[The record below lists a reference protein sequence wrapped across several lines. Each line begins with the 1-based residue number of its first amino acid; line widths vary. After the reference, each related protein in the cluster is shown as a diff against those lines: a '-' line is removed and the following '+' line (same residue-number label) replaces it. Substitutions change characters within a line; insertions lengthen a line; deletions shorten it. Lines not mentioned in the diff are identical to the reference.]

1 MEQTDDR
8 PQEAAPDRSG
18 PVELL
23 RIFFLLG
30 CTSFGGPVAHLG
42 YFREAFVERR
52 GWFTDRAYADI
63 VALCQFLPGPASS
76 QTGMAIGLARGG
88 LLGMVA
94 AFVGFTAPSALA
106 MAAIAWGVV
115 SYGDALGGGW
125 LVGLKAAAAAVVAQ
139 ALIGMAKSLAPDGP
153 RAGIAVAGMAAA
165 TGGAVLLGA
174 PVWAQVGAIGVG
186 AALGLMLCG
195 AQAASAPGEGDGDGG
210 LTIRVPYGA
219 ALVSLALFAL
229 LLILPPFLTLGSDL
243 DLADRFYR
251 AGALVFGGGHVVLPL
266 LQAEMVESGL
276 VANEVFLAGYGAAQ
290 AMPGPLFTFATFLG
304 GAGAGW
310 TGALI
315 ATGAIFLPSMLLTY
329 GALPFWAQ
337 LRRAQLVRR
346 ALVGVNAAV
355 VGLLAAAFVDPIAAS
370 VIDRPLAALLAALCF
385 VAIALWKIPPWAV
398 VIAAGLAGGLIF

>member
-1 MEQTDDR
+1 MRREIPARHPSQLY
-8 PQEAAPDRSG
+8 EA
-18 PVELL
+18 
-23 RIFFLLG
+23 
-30 CTSFGGPVAHLG
+30 
-42 YFREAFVERR
+42 
-52 GWFTDRAYADI
+52 
-63 VALCQFLPGPASS
+63 
-76 QTGMAIGLARGG
+76 GLE
-88 LLGMVA
+88 
-94 AFVGFTAPSALA
+94 
-106 MAAIAWGVV
+106 
-115 SYGDALGGGW
+115 
-125 LVGLKAAAAAVVAQ
+125 
-139 ALIGMAKSLAPDGP
+139 
-153 RAGIAVAGMAAA
+153 GI
-165 TGGAVLLGA
+165 
-174 PVWAQVGAIGVG
+174 
-186 AALGLMLCG
+186 
-195 AQAASAPGEGDGDGG
+195 
-210 LTIRVPYGA
+210 
-219 ALVSLALFAL
+219 ALFAL

-370 VIDRPLAALLAALCF
+370 VIDRPLAAPLAALCF

>member
-1 MEQTDDR
+1 MSDLSTGR
-8 PQEAAPDRSG
+8 PDSG
-18 PVELL
+18 RTSPFELL
-23 RIFFLLG
+23 RIFFVLG

-88 LLGMVA
+88 LPGMLA
-94 AFVGFTAPSALA
+94 AFIGFTAPSAIL
-106 MAAIAWGVV
+106 MAAVAWGVV
-115 SYGDALGGGW
+115 SFGDALGGGW

-139 ALIGMAKSLAPDGP
+139 ALLGMAKSLAPDGR
-153 RAGIAVAGMAAA
+153 RAGVAVAGMAAA

-174 PVWAQVGAIGVG
+174 PVLAQVGAIAIG
-186 AALGLMLCG
+186 AALGFALCG
-195 AQAASAPGEGDGDGG
+195 PLAQDRQAEDEGADG
-210 LTIRVPYGA
+210 LAIRVPYGA
-219 ALVSLALFAL
+219 AVVALMLFAAL
-229 LLILPPFLTLGSDL
+229 LVLPPFLALSEEL

-276 VANEVFLAGYGAAQ
+276 VSNEVFLAGYGAAQ

-315 ATGAIFLPSMLLTY
+315 ATLAIFLPSMLLTY
-329 GALPFWAQ
+329 GALPFWAA
-337 LRRAQLVRR
+337 LRHAPLMRR
-346 ALVGVNAAV
+346 ALIGVNAAV
-355 VGLLAAAFVDPIAAS
+355 VGLLAAAFVDPIAVA
-370 VIDRPLAALLAALCF
+370 VIERPLAAPLAALCY
-385 VAIALWKIPPWAV
+385 VAIALWKLPPWAV
-398 VIAAGLAGGLIF
+398 VIAAGVAGGLIF